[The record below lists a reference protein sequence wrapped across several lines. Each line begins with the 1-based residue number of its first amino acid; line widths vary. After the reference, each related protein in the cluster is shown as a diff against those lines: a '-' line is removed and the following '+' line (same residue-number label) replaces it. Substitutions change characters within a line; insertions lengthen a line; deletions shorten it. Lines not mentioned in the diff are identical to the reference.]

1 VPEKPFDINRIRAEI
16 EAEAET
22 RRRQDP
28 ELARLERDIERAWVD
43 VAPPGA
49 AGDDPGELLL
59 DRADR
64 LALIDVDAPIG
75 ERRGVREVK
84 GAIRKATYWYLRYVT
99 DQMNAFSGVLTR
111 LLRRMNE
118 RLDHVEH
125 VVGIYRDDRDLLDPP
140 DAPSS
145 ATSATIAQEMGPGRT
160 VVLSCG
166 NGEVVAALDEVGGT
180 AYGVDRDA
188 VALLPGVERGL
199 DLRTGDPQAHLVE
212 LETGSIDGLVLAGF
226 VETLPVSMLVDLI
239 DTALDRLAAGGRV
252 VVAVAD
258 PGNRSPI
265 ESELRHGRGISPE
278 TWAYLLERRGAVISL
293 VDSPGPRV
301 TRLVIAT
308 MP

>member
-1 VPEKPFDINRIRAEI
+1 MPDKSFDINRIRAEI
-16 EAEAET
+16 EADAET

-28 ELARLERDIERAWVD
+28 DLARLERDIERTWMD

-64 LALIDVDAPIG
+64 LALIDVDAPVG
-75 ERRGVREVK
+75 ERRGIREVK
-84 GAIRKATYWYLRYVT
+84 GAIRKTIYWYLRYVT

-140 DAPSS
+140 VAPSA
-145 ATSATIAQEMGPGRT
+145 ATSAAIAQEIGTGRT

-166 NGEVVAALDEVGGT
+166 DGPVVAALDEAGGS
-180 AYGVDRDA
+180 AYGIDRDS

-226 VETLPVSMLVDLI
+226 VETLPVAMLVDLI
-239 DTALDRLAAGGRV
+239 DISLERLADGGRL
-252 VVAVAD
+252 VVAVVD
-258 PGNRSPI
+258 PGDRSSI
-265 ESELRHGRGISPE
+265 EAELRQGRGISPE
-278 TWAYLLERRGAVISL
+278 TWAHLLDRRGGTVRV
-293 VDSPGPRV
+293 VDAPGPRI

-308 MP
+308 KS

>member
-1 VPEKPFDINRIRAEI
+1 MPEKSFDINRIRAEI
-16 EAEAET
+16 EADAET

-28 ELARLERDIERAWVD
+28 ELARLERDIERAWID

-125 VVGIYRDDRDLLDPP
+125 VVGIYRDDRELLDPP
-140 DAPSS
+140 DAPSP
-145 ATSATIAQEMGPGRT
+145 ATSAAIAREVGSGRT

-166 NGEVVAALDEVGGT
+166 DGEVVAALDEAGGS

-199 DLRTGDPQAHLVE
+199 DLRTGDPRTHLVE
-212 LETGSIDGLVLAGF
+212 LETGSVDGLVLAGF
-226 VETLPVSMLVDLI
+226 VETLPVAMLVDLI
-239 DTALDRLAAGGRV
+239 DISLDRLAVGGRV

-265 ESELRHGRGISPE
+265 EAELRQGRGISPE
-278 TWAYLLERRGAVISL
+278 TWAHLLERRGAAVSL

-308 MP
+308 TP